1 MCKIC
6 FTFLFPTEWADN
18 LIRNLPF
25 FPGTLDLVNGRFSL
39 QLTGRHS
46 DHTKNTSQGNN
57 NNLSAWYLHSF
68 NSFTFTLHHWHG
80 KHMLFWS
87 TGDGDGSLLGGSSGT
102 QKQSYWMFE
111 VLRAHC
117 FIVLL
122 LNFCDFFHGT
132 FLRIKARW
140 SQCWL
145 MSWVTEAII
154 LSQPNTEKQQFW
166 TKTTVINYCSLIF
179 R

>member
-1 MCKIC
+1 MKMCKIC

-87 TGDGDGSLLGGSSGT
+87 TGDGDGSLLGGSGGT
-102 QKQSYWMFE
+102 QKQSYWLFE

-117 FIVLL
+117 FTVKLL
-122 LNFCDFFHGT
+122 
-132 FLRIKARW
+132 
-140 SQCWL
+140 WL
-145 MSWVTEAII
+145 FSWYI
-154 LSQPNTEKQQFW
+154 LKN
-166 TKTTVINYCSLIF
+166 
-179 R
+179 